1 MTITSLFLLVVATPG
16 QQPRA
21 SDLTPRIEYYLSESR
36 VISPEGKPLGALVGL
51 GRREY
56 RPSERT
62 ITQMDIALD
71 PDPGARPTV
80 VTLEW
85 AIDGAT
91 AVIQDRDGKLKGRA
105 RLGGPA
111 WNWTE
116 WAWNG
121 VMKDVPGTFRTTS
134 KATRHGYSVRTE
146 HLDESGKRLEVFDQV
161 DTRITK
167 ETYDILRGR
176 FLPQ

>member
-1 MTITSLFLLVVATPG
+1 MTITSLFLLLVATPG
-16 QQPRA
+16 QQPLA
-21 SDLTPRIEYYLSESR
+21 SEPTPRIEYYLSESR
-36 VISPEGKPLGALVGL
+36 VVSSEGKPLGMLVGL

-71 PDPGARPTV
+71 PEPGGRPTV

-85 AIDGAT
+85 TVDGST
-91 AVIQDRDGKLKGRA
+91 AVIQDREGKLKGRA

-134 KATRHGYSVRTE
+134 RATRRGFAVRTE
-146 HLDESGKRLEVFDQV
+146 HLDESGKLLEAFDQV

-167 ETYDILRGR
+167 ETYDILRAR